1 MASSGRALRIQIEQ
15 FGGGVAYLL
24 EGFFLGFFPIA
35 AA

>member
-1 MASSGRALRIQIEQ
+1 MASSGCTLRIQIKQ
-15 FGGGVAYLL
+15 FGGSVAYLL

>member
-1 MASSGRALRIQIEQ
+1 MATSGCALRIQIEQ
-15 FGGGVAYLL
+15 FGGGIAYLL